1 MKSAEIRELSV
12 DERKDRLAELEE
24 ELFRLRLQNTTGQ
37 LDSPLRIRQLRRDI
51 ARCKTIQREQARE
64 EKA

>member
-1 MKSAEIRELSV
+1 MKPAEIRDLSV